1 MALQV
6 GRSSNMSHNIT
17 KVNSQEPD
25 SSGEI
30 TQTISDLSD
39 TSLSSI
45 SDGQFLKY
53 SSSTSLWSNASA
65 SATFDRLLIG
75 RGESNAYSNSG
86 VSAIGT
92 GFTLKFYDS
101 SVYNTI
107 PGASVSNYS
116 STNWIDYVT
125 LPSGSYLFF
134 VKYTAAFSSS
144 GYMNFVLYNGNYSTQ
159 TWTGAISNTASI
171 GETAT
176 SNFSASS
183 GQILVH
189 ATLSAST
196 DIALYC
202 SAQSGVDTIANQ
214 GNTISENAQLAV
226 IKIG

>member
-1 MALQV
+1 
-6 GRSSNMSHNIT
+6 MSHN
-17 KVNSQEPD
+17 KVTVNAQEPD
-25 SSGEI
+25 ASGVI
-30 TQTISDLSD
+30 TQSIEDLSD
-39 TSLSSI
+39 TSLNSI

-53 SSSTSLWSNASA
+53 SATSSLWSNASA

-75 RGESNAYSNSG
+75 RGESNSYANSG

-107 PGASVSNYS
+107 SGASVTKYS
-116 STNWIDYVT
+116 STDWIDYIT
-125 LPSGSYLFF
+125 LPVGSYLLF
-134 VKYTAAFSSS
+134 VKYTVAFSSS

-171 GETAT
+171 GATAT
-176 SNFSASS
+176 SNFSSSS

-189 ATLSAST
+189 ATLSSSA
-196 DIALYC
+196 DLALNC
-202 SAQSGVDTIANQ
+202 SAQSGVDTVANQ